1 MKNLKIARQNKGLT
15 QNKLA
20 DKIGVSRS
28 TIAMYE
34 TDASDPDYETAKAI
48 AKVLNCSVDYLY
60 GIDSNVT
67 TADLGSSHIKI
78 PVYGEIPAGIPIEMI
93 DQSYIE
99 DYEDINADLLRDGS
113 QYFCLKVK
121 GQSMMPKFE
130 DGDVLILR
138 QQPDCNN
145 GDFCAV
151 SINCTECTFKKVIK
165 HSNGITLQPLNP
177 AFEPMFFSNQ
187 EVIEKPITI
196 LGVVKEIRRGL

>member
-99 DYEDINADLLRDGS
+99 DYEDINADLLKDGS